1 MLQVPLNETKA
12 SFKKRAK
19 EWDMD
24 EENESE
30 IQDNHDYKA
39 LPKGVNEVRGRK
51 SEPKKGSF
59 SYNNFDEI
67 EDSDTEDIFEL

>member
-1 MLQVPLNETKA
+1 
-12 SFKKRAK
+12 
-19 EWDMD
+19 MD
-24 EENESE
+24 EENESG